1 MKYKELIC
9 LIEENIRNR
18 VYTDRLP
25 TLRALSAEFEVSSR
39 TMHRALKSLST
50 RGLIIPDST
59 RGYMV
64 NRGHNIRPKTGIA
77 GIFCNIEEVDLKTDP
92 LLKRL
97 KDIILADGY
106 TPFFSN
112 VPDAKQFS
120 DINFWKS
127 FWVDG
132 CIFAYSTFDRQL
144 ASGLKLAG
152 IPFVAANRLPD
163 EYGANWVDFDAF
175 GAIRNVVAWLY
186 KHGYR
191 RIALDN
197 PIHLV
202 TYGEHIRTEWTSML
216 EKYGIFRP
224 EYLKLTHYE
233 AFSERREVITA
244 HSAALA
250 ALPEPPEA
258 VICWHGSPEIMRD
271 ALRPKL
277 PHVQIFAYKTNYETR
292 QDGITY
298 LPMSYDRLA
307 KEVWETFKTTIASS
321 AGESMQRLV
330 KLDMSELKKIEEYWK
345 KDNAENGH
353 KAFPPNLKKFEEQ
366 QLVEV

>member
-1 MKYKELIC
+1 MKYKEIIH
-9 LIEENIRNR
+9 LIEKNIRTQ
-18 VYTDRLP
+18 VYSDRLP
-25 TLRALSAEFEVSSR
+25 TLRALSAEFGVSSR
-39 TMHRALKSLST
+39 TMHRALKSLFT
-50 RGLIIPDST
+50 RGLIVPDST
-59 RGYMV
+59 RGYIV
-64 NRGHNIRPKTGIA
+64 SRGNNIRPKTGIA

-97 KDIILADGY
+97 KEIILADGF

-152 IPFVAANRLPD
+152 IPFLAANRVPD

-175 GAIRNVVAWLY
+175 GAIHDVVVWLY

-197 PIHLV
+197 PVHLV
-202 TYGEHIRTEWTSML
+202 AYGEHIRARWTEL
-216 EKYGIFRP
+216 LGKYGIFRP
-224 EYLKLTHYE
+224 EYLKMTHCN
-233 AFSERREVITA
+233 FSERHKIIMSHGTD
-244 HSAALA
+244 LA

-258 VICWHGSPEIMRD
+258 VICWHGHPELVRD
-271 ALRPKL
+271 LLRPKSRNL
-277 PHVQIFAYKTNYETR
+277 QIFAYKTEYEIK
-292 QDGITY
+292 QNGITY
-298 LPMSYDRLA
+298 LPMPYDRLA
-307 KEVWETFKTTIASS
+307 EEVWKSFQAVVASP
-321 AGESMQRLV
+321 AGENIHRLV
-330 KLDMSELKKIEEYWK
+330 ELDMSELKKLEGEFKNDRTRATNWPG
-345 KDNAENGH
+345 E
-353 KAFPPNLKKFEEQ
+353 KASSFFQEKQIFES
-366 QLVEV
+366 

>member
-1 MKYKELIC
+1 MKYKELTQ
-9 LIEENIRNR
+9 LIEDNIKTR
-18 VYTDRLP
+18 VYADRLP

-39 TMHRALKSLST
+39 TMHRALRSLST
-50 RGLIIPDST
+50 RGLIVPDST

-64 NRGHNIRPKTGIA
+64 NRGENIRPKTGIA
-77 GIFCNIEEVDLKTDP
+77 GIFCNIEEVDLKTDL

-97 KDIILADGY
+97 KEIILADGF

-112 VPDAKQFS
+112 VPDARQFS

-152 IPFVAANRLPD
+152 IPFLAANRVPD

-175 GAIRNVVAWLY
+175 GAIHNVVTWLY
-186 KHGYR
+186 NHGYR

-197 PIHLV
+197 PIHLP
-202 TYGEHIRTEWTSML
+202 TYGEYIRGEWTNLL

-224 EYLKLTHYE
+224 EYLKLTCYDV
-233 AFSERREVITA
+233 FNKRRDVIAA
-244 HSAALA
+244 HGAALA

-258 VICWHGSPEIMRD
+258 VICWHGNPELVRN
-271 ALRPKL
+271 ALLPKQ
-277 PHVQIFAYKTNYETR
+277 PDVQIFAYKTEYETQ

-298 LPMSYDRLA
+298 LPMSYERLA
-307 KEVWETFKTTIASS
+307 REVWKTFKETIAPT
-321 AGESMQRLV
+321 AGETIQHLV
-330 KLDMSELKKIEEYWK
+330 KLDMSELKEL
-345 KDNAENGH
+345 EN
-353 KAFPPNLKKFEEQ
+353 K